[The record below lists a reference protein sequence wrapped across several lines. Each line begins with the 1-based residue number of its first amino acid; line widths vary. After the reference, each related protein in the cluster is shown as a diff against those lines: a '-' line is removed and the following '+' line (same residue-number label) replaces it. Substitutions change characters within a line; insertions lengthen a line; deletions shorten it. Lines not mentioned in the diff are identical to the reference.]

1 MNEAGTFDHARLKA
15 LFAKLVFKV
24 GRQDAAAAYLGISR
38 QRVSQLGS
46 ANPEH
51 ARDIPTWEQV
61 WTLEDA
67 CGQSVVFGALA
78 QTIEPP
84 AVAPAA
90 CPLKE
95 THDVVQASAAL
106 LPIAAALQ
114 SGDFAA
120 FDALMEG
127 VDRLKLEARELRA
140 VVTNVARLREVR

>member
-1 MNEAGTFDHARLKA
+1 MNEHGTFDYGRLKA
-15 LFAKLVFKV
+15 LFAKLVIRA

-78 QTIEPP
+78 LSIEPP
-84 AVAPAA
+84 TVSPAA

-114 SGDFAA
+114 AGDFEA

-127 VDRLKLEARELRA
+127 VDRLKNEARELRTVA
-140 VVTNVARLREVR
+140 TNVTRLREVR